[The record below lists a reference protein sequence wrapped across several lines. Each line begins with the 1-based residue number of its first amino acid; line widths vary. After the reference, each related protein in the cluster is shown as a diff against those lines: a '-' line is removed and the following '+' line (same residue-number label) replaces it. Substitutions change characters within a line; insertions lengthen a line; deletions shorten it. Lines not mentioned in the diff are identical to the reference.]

1 MKVRAALVFAL
12 LILTALALALPDE
25 AAGKL
30 YRIGYL
36 SFGSVASH
44 GSRFEGFRQALREL
58 GYSEERNIAFEYRW
72 AAGDYEKLDIFA
84 TQLARIDVDVI
95 LASGTPAAQAAERA
109 TQTIPIVL
117 VDVGDPVGSELVA
130 SLTHPG
136 GNITGLSLVTRDLA
150 AKRLQLLMEII
161 PGLARVGVLWN
172 PANSDAA
179 AMLKEVEVG
188 AQGFGVQLQSLEARS
203 PEGVEDALDAALR
216 ERVGALIVLEDPL
229 TAAHPGRVVEWA
241 ARQRLPAIYGLKP
254 FAEAGGLMSYGAN
267 YADLYRRA
275 ATFVDRILKGAEPG
289 DLPMEQLTKP
299 DLVIN
304 LATAK
309 ALGLTIPSSL
319 LLRADQVIE

>member
-1 MKVRAALVFAL
+1 VKARAAVIFAL

-36 SFGSVASH
+36 SSGSVASH
-44 GSRFEGFRQALREL
+44 GSLFEGFRQALREL
-58 GYSEERNIAFEYRW
+58 GYSEERNIAFEFRW
-72 AAGDYEKLDIFA
+72 AEGDDEKLDTFA

-95 LASGTPAAQAAERA
+95 LASGTRAAQAAKRV

-117 VDVGDPVGSELVA
+117 VGVGDPVGNELVA
-130 SLTHPG
+130 SLAHPG
-136 GNITGLSLVTRDLA
+136 ENITGLSLLTTDLA

-161 PGLARVGVLWN
+161 PGLSRVGVLWN
-172 PANSDAA
+172 PANPDAA

-188 AQGFGVQLQSLEARS
+188 AQGLGVQLQSLEARS
-203 PEGVEDALDAALR
+203 PKGVEDALEAALR
-216 ERVGALIVLEDPL
+216 ERVGALIVLEDL
-229 TAAHPGRVVEWA
+229 FTAAHPGRVVEWA
-241 ARQRLPAIYGLKP
+241 ARQRLPAIYGLRP

-275 ATFVDRILKGAEPG
+275 ATFADRILKGAKPG
-289 DLPMEQLTKP
+289 DLPIEPVTKSE
-299 DLVIN
+299 LVIN
-304 LATAK
+304 LSTAK

-319 LLRADQVIE
+319 LSRADQVIE